1 MSNMAH
7 SVTQRL
13 LNFSKEKNEDF
24 NFVLARYGVER
35 LLYRLTQSEEGGRFV
50 LKGASLFLVWF
61 GHSFRTTRDVDLL
74 GMGSPSIE
82 GLSDFFRTLCKADST
97 AIDGLTFLADSV
109 QAGRIK
115 EDQEYEGVRVQLR
128 ALLGRSR
135 IDLQVDI
142 GFGDAITP
150 APEKITFPTLLDGPA
165 PVMLAYP
172 PYTSIAEKFHAMVS
186 HDLANSRMK
195 DFYDICVMF
204 RSFKLEP
211 DILAKAIRR
220 TNEGR
225 ITGLP
230 TEVPV
235 ALTERFWGDALKQDQ
250 WNAFV
255 KRSRLTL
262 PMGNLESVILELR
275 GHLWPALA
283 QIGIII
289 E

>member
-1 MSNMAH
+1 MSNLAH
-7 SVTQRL
+7 SVAQRL

-35 LLYRLTQSEEGGRFV
+35 LLYRLTQSQEGGRFI

-82 GLSDFFRTLCKADST
+82 SLSDLFRTLCNADST

-128 ALLGRSR
+128 AMLGRSR

-142 GFGDAITP
+142 GFGDTITP
-150 APEKITFPTLLDGPA
+150 AAERITFPTLLDGPA
-165 PVMLAYP
+165 PIMLAYP

-186 HDLANSRMK
+186 RDLANSRMK

-204 RSFKLEP
+204 RSFQLKAE
-211 DILAKAIRR
+211 ILAEAIRK
-220 TNEGR
+220 TNERRG
-225 ITGLP
+225 TGLP
-230 TEVPV
+230 TKLPV
-235 ALTERFWGDALKQDQ
+235 ALTKSFWNDTLKQGQ

-275 GHLWPALA
+275 GHLQPTLTLF
-283 QIGIII
+283 GISAD
-289 E
+289 

>member
-1 MSNMAH
+1 MSNLAH
-7 SVTQRL
+7 SVAQRL

-35 LLYRLTQSEEGGRFV
+35 LLYRLTQSQEGGRFI

-82 GLSDFFRTLCKADST
+82 GLSDLFRTLCKTESSS
-97 AIDGLTFLADSV
+97 IDGLKFLEDSV

-128 ALLGRSR
+128 AMLGRSR

-150 APEKITFPTLLDGPA
+150 AAERITFPTLLDGPA

-172 PYTSIAEKFHAMVS
+172 PYTSVAEKFHAMVS
-186 HDLANSRMK
+186 RDLANSRMK

-204 RSFKLEP
+204 RSFRLQTE
-211 DILAKAIRR
+211 ILVEAIRK
-220 TNEGR
+220 TNERRG
-225 ITGLP
+225 TGLP
-230 TEVPV
+230 TEMPV
-235 ALTERFWGDALKQDQ
+235 ALTKSFWNDALKQDQ

-262 PMGNLESVILELR
+262 PMGNLESVISELR
-275 GHLWPALA
+275 GHLQPTLTLL
-283 QIGIII
+283 GISAD
-289 E
+289 